1 MRNFTR
7 GVGEGRAGLV
17 VEVEGMEESGTV
29 EDGSSRRFHRGDMFT
44 LLLRMQNGLLA
55 IFFLR
60 QLVCKFDELS
70 ALNHNRSV

>member
-29 EDGSSRRFHRGDMFT
+29 ED
-44 LLLRMQNGLLA
+44 
-55 IFFLR
+55 
-60 QLVCKFDELS
+60 
-70 ALNHNRSV
+70 